1 METRKQK
8 YKTGSHQINLRLLD
22 DVSVRLVT
30 VAVRLGWPTVTVTV
44 SSAAAASSVTVAVIV
59 EEEESDQVDPEARAA
74 HDQHQ
79 LRVVDFFR
87 LEKFLKKKKRTSLKL
102 SRYTGGKNLRD

>member
-1 METRKQK
+1 M
-8 YKTGSHQINLRLLD
+8 
-22 DVSVRLVT
+22 
-30 VAVRLGWPTVTVTV
+30 TVTV
-44 SSAAAASSVTVAVIV
+44 SSSSAAASSVTVAVIV
-59 EEEESDQVDPEARAA
+59 EEKESDQVDPEARAA